1 MIRILVADDHAIV
14 RSGLGQLLQ
23 LAPDFQVVG
32 EAANG
37 HEVLE
42 RLATALPDI
51 LLLDVNMPGGPE
63 GAELIRQVRERWPA
77 LPLLV
82 LSMHDEPQVAAR
94 MVQAGAHGYVTKDS
108 DMERLVAAVRRV
120 AGGGRY
126 IVPELAEQ
134 MVFAGASAPVAP
146 RPHEAL
152 SPREADIFL
161 RLARGQGVNDIAADL
176 GISNKT
182 VSTHKARLM
191 EKLGLGTTTD
201 LVRYA
206 LQHHLI

>member
-14 RSGLGQLLQ
+14 RSGLKQLLQ
-23 LAPDFQVVG
+23 LAPDFEVQA

-37 HEVLE
+37 HEVMQQLE
-42 RLATALPDI
+42 TACPDV

-63 GAELIRQVRERWPA
+63 GSELLQRVLGRWPS
-77 LPLLV
+77 LPVLV

-94 MVQAGAHGYVTKDS
+94 MVQAGAKGYIAKDS
-108 DMERLVAAVRRV
+108 DMPRLVAAIRRV
-120 AGGGRY
+120 AGGGHY

-134 MVFAGASAPVAP
+134 MVFG
-146 RPHEAL
+146 RPTIQAAHEGL
-152 SPREADIFL
+152 SPRESEIFL
-161 RLARGQGVNDIAADL
+161 LLARGMGVNDIGVQL
-176 GISNKT
+176 SISNKT

-191 EKLGLGTTTD
+191 EKLGLESTAD

-206 LQHHLI
+206 LQHRLI

>member
-1 MIRILVADDHAIV
+1 MIRILLADDHAIV
-14 RSGLGQLLQ
+14 RSGLVQLLRT
-23 LAPDFQVVG
+23 APDFAVIA

-37 HEVLE
+37 HEVMNLIE
-42 RLATALPDI
+42 LDRPDV

-63 GAELIRQVRERWPA
+63 GSELLQRMHERWPT
-77 LPLLV
+77 LPVLV
-82 LSMHDEPQVAAR
+82 LSMHNEPQVAAR
-94 MVQAGAHGYVTKDS
+94 MVQAGARGYITKDS
-108 DMERLVAAVRRV
+108 DMGRLFAAIRRV

-134 MVFAGASAPVAP
+134 MVFAPAAGTAAHA
-146 RPHEAL
+146 AL
-152 SPREADIFL
+152 SPREAEIFAL
-161 RLARGQGVNDIAADL
+161 LAQGLGVNDIALRL

-191 EKLGLGTTTD
+191 EKMNLENTAD

-206 LQHHLI
+206 LQQGLI